1 MWFAVKRMREVNM
14 DYRMVYCRGHIEVVD
29 FAGRFVLSADTVAEA
44 YRELSEERKDERTE

>member
-1 MWFAVKRMREVNM
+1 M

-44 YRELSEERKDERTE
+44 YRELSEERKDERAE